1 MNKFSAKKLKSLYP
15 YFLLAITIIIA
26 NRFINEFT
34 FFIDATARM
43 WSIIT
48 PFFYGFILAYIAN
61 IPISSI
67 QRLLAKSKNNFLVK
81 RQKMLS
87 ILIVFI
93 IMLLLIALTLN
104 LIVPSIVDS
113 IAFFIA
119 NVSVYWD
126 GVLQFVEY
134 FNTLG
139 LFDLYIDEEFVL
151 TILGDIFADFSFEI
165 LLQPLNAIVGA
176 GTALFNG
183 VIAIISSIYILIEK
197 DKFKNYLHNMLRVY
211 TSEGVKNA
219 IVLHMGRLNENF
231 RQYIRTQTIDG
242 IILGSMATVLL
253 LFVGSPYA
261 LVLGLMLGIVNY
273 IPYFGSIFGT
283 LIAVIVV
290 LFSQGF
296 AMGALAA
303 GMLFVAQ
310 QIDANVIQP
319 RLMSGSFS
327 LSPLLVIISITIGG
341 AFAGIFGMLIAIPI
355 VAVLKDILDSITAY
369 YDQKKS
375 KDDGYENLQ

>member
-1 MNKFSAKKLKSLYP
+1 MA
-15 YFLLAITIIIA
+15 IIIA
-26 NRFINEFT
+26 NRFINEFN
-34 FFIDATARM
+34 FFIDAVTRM
-43 WSIIT
+43 WNIIT
-48 PFFYGFILAYIAN
+48 PFFYGFVLAYIAN
-61 IPISSI
+61 IPIGSI
-67 QRLLAKSKNNFLVK
+67 QRLLAKSKSNFLVK

-87 ILIVFI
+87 ILIVFMT
-93 IMLLLIALTLN
+93 MLLLIVLTIN
-104 LIVPSIVDS
+104 LVVPAIADS

-119 NVSVYWD
+119 NIAIYWD
-126 GVLQFVEY
+126 GVLRFVEY
-134 FNTLG
+134 FNSMG
-139 LFDLYIDEEFVL
+139 LFDLYIDEEFIL
-151 TILGDIFADFSFEI
+151 AILGDAFADFSFEI

-197 DKFKNYLHNMLRVY
+197 DRFKKYLQNMLRVY
-211 TSEGVKNA
+211 TSEAVKNA
-219 IVLHMGRLNENF
+219 IVLHFGRLNENF

-242 IILGSMATVLL
+242 LILGTMATGLL
-253 LFVGSPYA
+253 LIVGSPYA
-261 LVLGLMLGIVNY
+261 LILGLMLGIVNY

-283 LIAVIVV
+283 LIAVVVV

-303 GMLFVAQ
+303 GLLFLAQ

-341 AFAGIFGMLIAIPI
+341 AIAGIFGMLIAIPF
-355 VAVLKDILDSITAY
+355 VAVFKDILDSVTAY
-369 YDQKKS
+369 YDQKKL
-375 KDDGYENLQ
+375 KDEDSYGNFQ